1 MKFALVFVALLSFQA
16 VSAGLDVNSM
26 ARKYLNKYRYL
37 APSYERGGNHDF
49 TSAIKQMQRFAH
61 IPQTGVVDAA
71 TFRLMHTPR
80 CGMPDKS
87 QGKSNRARRY
97 STNIANRH
105 SQNNLKYYVQ
115 HGADLS
121 ADLQDQI
128 FATAFQH
135 WAKVSSLTFSQTRI
149 LNDANLLIRV
159 NPIFN
164 RILSLRLINTTQ
176 KPYTRAPNRT
186 KYYLK
191 YYHAFKILPDTLD
204 EIDERINEE
213 QARAEC
219 NYQTDPNVIKEYE
232 SRDKE
237 IKSMSGQIDAQESN
251 LAAKQQQIANL
262 KERWLV
268 PLQELLAK
276 INVKYGEF
284 FRMMGCAGEVSLSTD
299 QAVSAGLDVNS
310 MARKYLNKYR
320 YLAPSYER
328 GGNHDFTSAIKQ
340 MQRFAHIPQTGV
352 VDAATFRLMHTP
364 RCGMPDKSQGK
375 SNRARR

>member
-97 STNIANRH
+97 STNIADRH

-115 HGADLS
+115 YGADLS

-135 WAKVSSLTFSQTRI
+135 WAKVSSLTFSQTSI
-149 LNDANLLIRV
+149 LNDANLLISFGSRNHTGTAREPNCTYPFDGEGGTLAHAALAGAMAHFDEDETFTHNSYDGV
-159 NPIFN
+159 NLLWVAVHEFG
-164 RILSLRLINTTQ
+164 
-176 KPYTRAPNRT
+176 
-186 KYYLK
+186 
-191 YYHAFKILPDTLD
+191 H
-204 EIDERINEE
+204 
-213 QARAEC
+213 
-219 NYQTDPNVIKEYE
+219 
-232 SRDKE
+232 
-237 IKSMSGQIDAQESN
+237 N
-251 LAAKQQQIANL
+251 L
-262 KERWLV
+262 
-268 PLQELLAK
+268 
-276 INVKYGEF
+276 
-284 FRMMGCAGEVSLSTD
+284 
-299 QAVSAGLDVNS
+299 GLDHSDVQGAIMYPYYTGYDPKIALHS
-310 MARKYLNKYR
+310 DDIKGVQSLYGPLGGTMPPTPPTPPPPCVDDVPAEWCTGDACSSSSEMRKVCR
-320 YLAPSYER
+320 R
-328 GGNHDFTSAIKQ
+328 TC
-340 MQRFAHIPQTGV
+340 GV
-352 VDAATFRLMHTP
+352 CTA
-364 RCGMPDKSQGK
+364 
-375 SNRARR
+375 